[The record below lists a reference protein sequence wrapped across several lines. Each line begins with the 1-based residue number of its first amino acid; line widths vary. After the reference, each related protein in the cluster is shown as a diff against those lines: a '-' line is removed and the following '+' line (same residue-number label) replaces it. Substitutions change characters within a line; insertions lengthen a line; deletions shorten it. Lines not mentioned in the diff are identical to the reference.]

1 LFLFFNI
8 VHPFDLSYN
17 SGLRS
22 IRLTLENPETA
33 MQWATNLLS
42 SISSTN
48 NTSLVNVG
56 LEFFTDLKK
65 LDGGGW
71 VDLDSLFVQPQLASL
86 RQVEIGLFAIPTH
99 SDFIK
104 VKEEMSGLES
114 RGIARW
120 YQLGIKNQRST
131 RQLTPRISR
140 YES

>member
-1 LFLFFNI
+1 M
-8 VHPFDLSYN
+8 SYN

-42 SISSTN
+42 SISSSTN
-48 NTSLVNVG
+48 NNNSTSSSSSLLNVG

-65 LDGGGW
+65 LNGW
-71 VDLDSLFVQPQLASL
+71 ADLDSLFLQPQLASL

-120 YQLGIKNQRST
+120 YQLGIKNRRST

>member
-1 LFLFFNI
+1 
-8 VHPFDLSYN
+8 
-17 SGLRS
+17 
-22 IRLTLENPETA
+22 
-33 MQWATNLLS
+33 MQWATHLLS
-42 SISSTN
+42 SLTSN
-48 NTSLVNVG
+48 NTSLKNIG

-65 LDGGGW
+65 LNGGW
-71 VDLDSLFVQPQLASL
+71 VDLDSLFVQPELASL

-104 VKEEMSGLES
+104 VREEMSGLES

>member
-1 LFLFFNI
+1 MSF
-8 VHPFDLSYN
+8 N

-33 MQWATNLLS
+33 MHWATHLLS
-42 SISSTN
+42 SISSTTN
-48 NTSLVNVG
+48 SSLLNVG

-65 LDGGGW
+65 LQGW
-71 VDLDSLFVQPQLASL
+71 VDLDSLFVQPELASL

>member
-1 LFLFFNI
+1 
-8 VHPFDLSYN
+8 LSYN

-42 SISSTN
+42 SLSSTN
-48 NTSLVNVG
+48 NTSLLSVG

-65 LDGGGW
+65 MDGGGW
-71 VDLDSLFVQPQLASL
+71 VDLDSLFLQPQLASL

>member
-1 LFLFFNI
+1 MLILFLFI
-8 VHPFDLSYN
+8 VHPFNLSLN
-17 SGLRS
+17 SSLRS

-33 MQWATNLLS
+33 MAWATQLLS
-42 SISSTN
+42 TISSP
-48 NTSLVNVG
+48 TSSLKNIG

-65 LDGGGW
+65 LDGW
-71 VDLDSLFVQPQLASL
+71 ADLDSLFVQPELACL

-131 RQLTPRISR
+131 RQYTPRISR